1 MEELDQKAPEGTPE
15 QTVPSEGSAEADVQ
29 PVESEPALD
38 QLRQEVEE
46 WKNRFIRLQADF
58 DNYRKRVS
66 RERLE
71 ERDRGIEEVVTALFA
86 IADNLTR
93 AVQAARESSD
103 YASLLKGVEMIN
115 DQVTKLLTQ
124 FEVTPIE
131 ALNQPFD
138 PNLHHAVMHMETAE
152 VPNNTVIAE
161 LQTGYQRKGKVLRP
175 SMVQVAINSASS
187 QGGND
192 DQ

>member
-1 MEELDQKAPEGTPE
+1 LEEMDHKDPEVTAELDNE
-15 QTVPSEGSAEADVQ
+15 SEGSLEETEVQLAEAS
-29 PVESEPALD
+29 VE
-38 QLRQEVEE
+38 QIKQEAEE

-93 AVQAARESSD
+93 AVKAAHESSD
-103 YASLLKGVEMIN
+103 YSSLLKGVEMIN
-115 DQVTKLLTQ
+115 DQLTQLLAQ

-131 ALNQPFD
+131 AMNTLFD
-138 PNLHHAVMHMETAE
+138 PNLHHAVMHLETTEFPAD
-152 VPNNTVIAE
+152 TVIAE
-161 LQTGYQRKGKVLRP
+161 LQTGYQRKGRVLRP
-175 SMVQVAINSASS
+175 SMVQVAINSGSS
-187 QGGND
+187 QGGNED
-192 DQ
+192 K

>member
-1 MEELDQKAPEGTPE
+1 
-15 QTVPSEGSAEADVQ
+15 
-29 PVESEPALD
+29 
-38 QLRQEVEE
+38 
-46 WKNRFIRLQADF
+46 
-58 DNYRKRVS
+58 
-66 RERLE
+66 
-71 ERDRGIEEVVTALFA
+71 
-86 IADNLTR
+86 
-93 AVQAARESSD
+93 
-103 YASLLKGVEMIN
+103 MIN

-152 VPNNTVIAE
+152 FPNNTVIAE